1 LTVGARIGGLA
12 LVGVAVLL
20 LLKPYKPEWAVF
32 IRLAV
37 TVLAVGL
44 ILVPAGTV
52 IAYVRELSQGAGAP
66 DGETWSIL
74 LKALGIAFLTETAAS
89 VCRDSG
95 EGGMAGW
102 VELAGKLEILLL
114 SFPLIRTVMETV
126 TALLAGR

>member
-1 LTVGARIGGLA
+1 MGARIGGLA

-37 TVLAVGL
+37 TILSVGL

-52 IAYVRELSQGAGAP
+52 IAYVRELSEGAGAP

>member
-1 LTVGARIGGLA
+1 VGARIGGLA

-37 TVLAVGL
+37 TVLAAGL

-74 LKALGIAFLTETAAS
+74 LRALGIAFLTETAAS

-114 SFPLIRTVMETV
+114 AFPLIRTVMETV

>member
-1 LTVGARIGGLA
+1 
-12 LVGVAVLL
+12 VAVLL

-37 TVLAVGL
+37 TVLAAGL

-52 IAYVRELSQGAGAP
+52 IAYVRELSEGAGTP